1 MICIQQKPLRLNIT
15 LKVLEPVKVTV
26 TGKNVATVTAEP
38 VDCYRMLEMDLPE
51 NFIETGKPENHSDPG
66 GGKM

>member
-1 MICIQQKPLRLNIT
+1 MILVFSKKPLRLNIT
-15 LKVLEPVKVTV
+15 LKVLESVKVTV

-51 NFIETGKPENHSDPG
+51 NLLKPENRKPFRSRWR
-66 GGKM
+66 KM